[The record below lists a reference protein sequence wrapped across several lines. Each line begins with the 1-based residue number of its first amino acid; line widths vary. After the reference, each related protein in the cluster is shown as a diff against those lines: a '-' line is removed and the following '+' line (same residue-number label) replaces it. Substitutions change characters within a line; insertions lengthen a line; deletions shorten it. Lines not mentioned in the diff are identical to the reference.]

1 MPKFRCEVAI
11 PTRGLFSG
19 DVDYAKIPGVDG
31 DFGVLSGHESFV
43 GLNRD
48 GILTLWMD
56 ADGKERKNFLI
67 SGGCTQVLNNHLSVL
82 PRFGKAIEDVAVE
95 DVAPKI
101 EALKDDIAKTEAE
114 YEASEGEE
122 REALEATL
130 RTMQERLAWY
140 ELKAKTKNSGAGL

>member
-48 GILTLWMD
+48 GVLTLWMD
-56 ADGKERKNFLI
+56 ADGKERKEFLI

-82 PRFGKAIEDVAVE
+82 PRFGVE
-95 DVAPKI
+95 LEKIDLNEITPKI
-101 EALKDDIAKTEAE
+101 EPLKAEIAARQAEFEA
-114 YEASEGEE
+114 AEGEV
-122 REALEATL
+122 REALEATV

-140 ELKAKTKNSGAGL
+140 ELKVRMKSAGGSL

>member
-1 MPKFRCEVAI
+1 MPKYRCEVAI

-19 DVDYAKIPGVDG
+19 DVEYAKIPGVDG

-56 ADGKERKNFLI
+56 ADGKERKEFLI

-82 PRFGKAIEDVAVE
+82 PRFGSEVDTIDLDDVN
-95 DVAPKI
+95 PKI
-101 EALKDDIAKTEAE
+101 ENLKTDIAAKQAE
-114 YEASEGEE
+114 YEAAEGEE
-122 REALEATL
+122 REALEATV

-140 ELKAKTKNSGAGL
+140 ELKAKVKTTGGTL

>member
-1 MPKFRCEVAI
+1 MPKYRCEVAI

-56 ADGKERKNFLI
+56 ADGKERVNFLI

-82 PRFGKAIEDVAVE
+82 PRFGCEVSTIDLDDVN
-95 DVAPKI
+95 PKI
-101 EALKDDIAKTEAE
+101 EKLQGEIAQTESE
-114 YEASEGEE
+114 FEASEGEE
-122 REALEATL
+122 REALESTL
-130 RTMQERLAWY
+130 RTMRERLAWY
-140 ELKAKTKNSGAGL
+140 ELKAKTKTSGAGL

>member
-48 GILTLWMD
+48 GIMTLWMD
-56 ADGKERKNFLI
+56 ADGKERKEFLI

-82 PRFGKAIEDVAVE
+82 PRFGSELSEIDLEDVT
-95 DVAPKI
+95 PKI
-101 EALKDDIAKTEAE
+101 EPLKAEIAEKQAE
-114 YEASEGEE
+114 YEAAEGEE
-122 REALEATL
+122 REALEATV

-140 ELKAKTKNSGAGL
+140 ELKAKVKSSGGVM